1 MNNKFIFFDIKRNW
15 FVTILITMEVALW
28 IFYTASLV
36 SLINFDNSYRSR
48 YNRSISVN
56 NSEVMKFYKMVSKDD
71 YYENKDVYDSYI
83 KESLKVV
90 SNNNYTYGF
99 VQRDNYEEIPI
110 ESFGLNLNNIQ
121 SNFTT
126 MDKFN
131 SPSNPVGFNYGMIEN
146 YKKNIIGEISK
157 EEWVRSDNC
166 IPMIVGSEIAK
177 KLKKGDT
184 YEVNN
189 IKYKI
194 LGELKKDTL
203 AYDYTNTVDSSFLLN
218 TSFVIPLSEDKYF
231 ENFNFEPITIFFNG
245 DMETAASKV
254 NDEIECVSKDIVISN
269 SSEDLDKFLDELR
282 SKKYYEICR
291 ILIVSIIASASI
303 ITTIDYKIN
312 KDRDRIGILYSFGT
326 TKKNIFKIFSRE
338 FLINIF
344 IGIVGGSIFYLKKC
358 ASVYVFFI
366 NEDIYLNLVFSLG
379 ILLLLILSIML
390 LGFKQVNK
398 LTPKE
403 MIGGFIE

>member
-1 MNNKFIFFDIKRNW
+1 MNNKFIFFDIRRNW
-15 FVTILITMEVALW
+15 IVTILVTVEIALW

-36 SLINFDNSYRSR
+36 SLINFDNSYRNR
-48 YNRSISVN
+48 YNRAIPVN
-56 NSEVMKFYKMVSKDD
+56 NSEVIKFYKVILNDD
-71 YYENKDVYDSYI
+71 YFENKDVYDSYI

-110 ESFGLNLNNIQ
+110 ESFGLNLDNLQ
-121 SNFTT
+121 SNFTM

-131 SPSNPVGFNYGMIEN
+131 SLTNPIGFNYGMIEN
-146 YKKNIIGEISK
+146 YKKNIIGEISE
-157 EEWVRSDNC
+157 EEWIRNDNF
-166 IPMIVGSEIAK
+166 IPIIIGSEIAK
-177 KLKKGDT
+177 KLKIGDT

-189 IKYKI
+189 INYKVI
-194 LGELKKDTL
+194 GEFKKDTL

-231 ENFNFEPITIFFNG
+231 ENFNGEPITIFFNG
-245 DMETAASKV
+245 DMETGAAKI
-254 NDEIECVSKDIVISN
+254 NKEIQDVSKDIVISS
-269 SSEDLDKFLDELR
+269 SSEDLDKFLDELK

-303 ITTIDYKIN
+303 FTTISYKIN
-312 KDRDRIGILYSFGT
+312 RDRDRIGILYSFGT
-326 TKKNIFKIFSRE
+326 TKRNIFKIFSGE
-338 FLINIF
+338 FFISIV
-344 IGIVGGSIFYLKKC
+344 IGIIGGSIFYLKKC

-366 NEDIYLNLVFSLG
+366 NENIYLNLFLSLG
-379 ILLLLILSIML
+379 ILLLLIFSIML
-390 LGFKQVNK
+390 LGFNQINK

-403 MIGGFIE
+403 MIGGFVE

>member
-1 MNNKFIFFDIKRNW
+1 MNNKFIFFDIRRNW
-15 FVTILITMEVALW
+15 IVTILVTVEIALW

-36 SLINFDNSYRSR
+36 SLINFDNSYRNR
-48 YNRSISVN
+48 YNRAIPVN
-56 NSEVMKFYKMVSKDD
+56 NSEVIKFYKVILNDD
-71 YYENKDVYDSYI
+71 YFENKDVYDSYI

-110 ESFGLNLNNIQ
+110 ESFGLNLDNLQ
-121 SNFTT
+121 SNFTM

-131 SPSNPVGFNYGMIEN
+131 SLTNPIGFNYGMIEN
-146 YKKNIIGEISK
+146 YKKNIIGEISE
-157 EEWVRSDNC
+157 EEWIRNDNF
-166 IPMIVGSEIAK
+166 IPIIIGSEIAK
-177 KLKKGDT
+177 KLKIGDT

-189 IKYKI
+189 INYKVI
-194 LGELKKDTL
+194 GEFKKDTL

-231 ENFNFEPITIFFNG
+231 ENFNGEPITIFFNG
-245 DMETAASKV
+245 DMETGAAKI
-254 NDEIECVSKDIVISN
+254 NKEIQDVSKDIVISS
-269 SSEDLDKFLDELR
+269 SSEDLDKFLDELK

-303 ITTIDYKIN
+303 FTTISYKIN
-312 KDRDRIGILYSFGT
+312 RDRDRIGILYSFGT
-326 TKKNIFKIFSRE
+326 TKRNIFKIFSGE
-338 FLINIF
+338 FFISIF
-344 IGIVGGSIFYLKKC
+344 IGIIGGSIFYLKKC

-366 NEDIYLNLVFSLG
+366 NENIYLNLFLSLG
-379 ILLLLILSIML
+379 ILLLLIFSIML
-390 LGFKQVNK
+390 LGFNQINK

-403 MIGGFIE
+403 MIGGFVE